1 MTSQSDTG
9 AVSDLLRAGINAA
22 RAGHDQWARDL
33 LARAVELDS
42 DCLEAWLWLS
52 DVAAGPEEKERCL
65 EQVLRLDPDHEMA
78 RLGLSRLRAS
88 RVTPKRPASESVPVA
103 VPVRAGVASYAP
115 GKQPSHS
122 EEALDGYALPVPDMD
137 DLVRQGIA
145 AARSQQVERA
155 RDLLGRVIQVDE
167 KHVSAWLW
175 LSYVA
180 DNPEERDRCLR
191 KVITC
196 SVPGAMPDLY
206 PAVPWPGDGSALG
219 LGVAAAPAYG
229 YPPATGIPAARPFPR
244 PVLPEVATL
253 TQRLRAV
260 YLEWAT
266 TWTFIALAYLAT
278 IALAEIVVT
287 FAQPRLGVV
296 VHSLVLLVLL
306 VHAAR
311 VESQTERA
319 FLVSLAFA
327 PLIRLLSLSLPLA
340 QLPLMYWYLIT
351 SIPLFAAVLI
361 AAPTLGF
368 SWPDLGLNLRRW
380 GLQLAI
386 ALSGLAFGVLE
397 YFILQPAPL
406 VQTFTWRSLWLPA
419 LILLVSTGLLE
430 EMIFR
435 GLLQRTSVNLLSLWG
450 IGYVAVLFA
459 VLHIGYRSLLD
470 VVFVLAVG
478 LFFGWIVHRTRS
490 LLGVTLSH
498 GLTNIVLFLVMP
510 FLHG

>member
-1 MTSQSDTG
+1 MISSSDPT
-9 AVSDLLRAGINAA
+9 AVADLLQAGINAA
-22 RAGHDQWARDL
+22 RAGHDEWARDL
-33 LARAVELDS
+33 LTRAVELDA
-42 DCLEAWLWLS
+42 DCLQAWLWLGQ
-52 DVAAGPEEKERCL
+52 VAAGHDEKERCL
-65 EQVLRLDPDHEMA
+65 EEVLRLDPDHEMA
-78 RLGLSRLRAS
+78 RQGLARLRA
-88 RVTPKRPASESVPVA
+88 RPAPSAGPVPVA
-103 VPVRAGVASYAP
+103 VPTGTGVPAAAT
-115 GKQPSHS
+115 QPSRS
-122 EEALDGYALPVPDMD
+122 GGTFDRYALPLPDMD
-137 DLVRQGIA
+137 DLIQASIA
-145 AARSQQVERA
+145 AARSGQNQQA
-155 RDLLGRVIQVDE
+155 RELLGRVIQVDE

-180 DNPEERDRCLR
+180 DSPAERDRCLK
-191 KVITC
+191 KVISL
-196 SVPGAMPDLY
+196 SVPGAMPDVY
-206 PAVPWPGDGSALG
+206 PVAEWPGDPLALG
-219 LGVAAAPAYG
+219 LGTAAAPAYA
-229 YPPATGIPAARPFPR
+229 YAPATSVPVTRPLPR
-244 PVLPEVATL
+244 PVVPRAVLPDVATV

-266 TWTFIALAYLAT
+266 TWTFIALAYLAA
-278 IALAEIVVT
+278 IAVAEIVVT
-287 FAQPRLGVV
+287 FAQPRVGVV
-296 VHSLVLLVLL
+296 AHGLLLLLIL

-311 VESQTERA
+311 VESQVERA

-340 QLPLMYWYLIT
+340 ELPIMYWYLIT
-351 SIPLFAAVLI
+351 SIPLFAAALI

-368 SWPDLGLNLRRW
+368 AWKDLGLNLRRW

-386 ALSGLAFGVLE
+386 GLSGLAFGILE
-397 YFILQPAPL
+397 YYILRPDPL
-406 VQTFTWRSLWLPA
+406 VATLTWRSFWLPA

-435 GLLQRTSVNLLSLWG
+435 GLLQRTSIDLLSLWG